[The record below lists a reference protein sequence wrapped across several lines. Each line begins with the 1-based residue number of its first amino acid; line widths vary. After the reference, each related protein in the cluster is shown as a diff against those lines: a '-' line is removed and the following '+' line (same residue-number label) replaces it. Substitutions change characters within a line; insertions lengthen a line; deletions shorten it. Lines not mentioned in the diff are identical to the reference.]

1 MIQYVGLDVSQ
12 KMTAICAVDAQGQR
26 LWRDQCGSTPEQ
38 IDAAV
43 RRRAGIEARLGIE
56 TGPMTPWLVHEL
68 RGRGFDIVCLDARH
82 ARAALK
88 MQLNKTD
95 QNDAEGL
102 AQIMRTGWYRSVH
115 VKSFDTHRDGPCSAP
130 APNLSA

>member
-1 MIQYVGLDVSQ
+1 MIHYVGLDVSQ
-12 KMTAICAVDAQGQR
+12 KITAICAVDAQGQR

-38 IDAAV
+38 IEARV
-43 RRRAGIEARLGIE
+43 RSRAGTDARLGIE

-68 RGRGFDIVCLDARH
+68 RARGFDVVCLDARH

-102 AQIMRTGWYRSVH
+102 AQIMRTGWC
-115 VKSFDTHRDGPCSAP
+115 K
-130 APNLSA
+130 